1 MATAVLS
8 NTTDSPM
15 MGVGGVAA
23 SAATAT
29 TSGPHMSPQQLQYQ
43 KKKQNEIE
51 TMRENLSR
59 YTRTNDRRMVFRSL
73 KDVKAL
79 SFVQLEGWS
88 SSFSS
93 GAPLDVPTSEL
104 EKEVSKEI
112 MKLNSVV
119 FRPKWNSVVS
129 TSNSTTAPGFHTG
142 PTIMLKGLLE
152 ELCDRTNTT
161 PSGPGTT
168 EPHVLY
174 KQILARTARTTG
186 SADAHFQLNSMLG
199 SSDLMVMELPPS
211 QSRSSSPI
219 LPSSSSAIGG
229 SKDDIDLKPIPVVAA
244 NATTAADS
252 SSSKHGGGVD
262 EEDDKKFI
270 TMDLYK
276 QNEQIHMTLDMSFD
290 FGLFRKS
297 DVKPHRPWIVLRA
310 LVHERANL
318 STGKS
323 VRSMKVQFSEIY

>member
-1 MATAVLS
+1 MATAVLGS
-8 NTTDSPM
+8 PAGDSPM
-15 MGVGGVAA
+15 MGVAA
-23 SAATAT
+23 SAAAGST
-29 TSGPHMSPQQLQYQ
+29 TSGPPMSPQQLQYQ

-104 EKEVSKEI
+104 EKEVSKET

-186 SADAHFQLNSMLG
+186 SADAHFQLNSILG
-199 SSDLMVMELPPS
+199 SSDLMVMELPKS
-211 QSRSSSPI
+211 QSRSSPSI
-219 LPSSSSAIGG
+219 LPSSSSAMDG
-229 SKDDIDLKPIPVVAA
+229 SKDDIDLKPIPAVTG
-244 NATTAADS
+244 NNTTTTASTSRKD
-252 SSSKHGGGVD
+252 GGVD
-262 EEDDKKFI
+262 ADNDKQVI

-323 VRSMKVQFSEIY
+323 VRSMKVRFSELY

>member
-8 NTTDSPM
+8 NPADSPM
-15 MGVGGVAA
+15 MGVAGVAA
-23 SAATAT
+23 AAGT
-29 TSGPHMSPQQLQYQ
+29 TSGPPMSPQQLQYQ

-51 TMRENLSR
+51 QMKDNLSR

-79 SFVQLEGWS
+79 SFVQLEDWS

-93 GAPLDVPTSEL
+93 GAPPDIPTSEL

-112 MKLNSVV
+112 MKLNSIV
-119 FRPKWNSVVS
+119 FRPKWNSVVA
-129 TSNSTTAPGFHTG
+129 TSSSTTVPGFHTG

-152 ELCDRTNTT
+152 ELCDGATGT
-161 PSGPGTT
+161 PGTA

-186 SADAHFQLNSMLG
+186 SADAYFQLNSMLG

-211 QSRSSSPI
+211 RSSSQI
-219 LPSSSSAIGG
+219 LPASSSAIGG
-229 SKDDIDLKPIPVVAA
+229 SKDDIDLKPIPPVTA
-244 NATTAADS
+244 NVATTTGS
-252 SSSKHGGGVD
+252 SRKGDGDD
-262 EEDDKKFI
+262 ENDEKFI

-297 DVKPHRPWIVLRA
+297 DVKLHRPWIVLHA
-310 LVHERANL
+310 VVHERANL

-323 VRSMKVQFSEIY
+323 VRSMKVRFSELY